1 MQRLSLKEFPLRL
14 RQFLKEEEL
23 TELLDIN
30 LTDSK
35 QELESEQNLFPIFK
49 SGRLGLGKLAL

>member
-1 MQRLSLKEFPLRL
+1 MQRCLLKEFPLRL
-14 RQFLKEEEL
+14 RQFLKEEQL

-35 QELESEQNLFPIFK
+35 QELESEQSLLPIFK